1 MKIKFGIVY
10 GLLLLLMLIL
20 LVRLI
25 SLGLYPL
32 MDTTEARYGE
42 MARKILETHNWL
54 TPQYDYGVPFWGKPP
69 FSFWASA
76 VTMATFGINEFG
88 ARFAPFLA
96 SILTGLLFFAWP
108 YSSEASQNK
117 KKALGSFIIAASSAI
132 GFVSAGAVMTDEFL
146 LLSVTLVMVSFW
158 KAMTEANCNF
168 IWKYAFFIGLS
179 LGLLSK
185 GPLVLVLAGFPI
197 FIWTLAGR
205 QWLNVWKRLPWING
219 TILMLILTLPWYL
232 AAEKATPGFLRY
244 FIIGE
249 HFERFVVSG
258 WKGDLYGSGHARPL
272 GMIWLFGLASFLP
285 WSLILPFL
293 VRKSSI
299 APAADNQK
307 LYLLM
312 WTFTPLLFFTF
323 AKNILPAYVLPGLG
337 GLAILSSNLI
347 FNWHNGKSWKIWL
360 IPTALFSLMAVVMVY
375 PGISSFTHRHQK
387 DILQNWDKSSELVYI
402 DRRPYSAQFYTKGN
416 AKLVKNLSDIQ
427 KLTSQK
433 QRQTLIMRNS
443 YEEVHQGLFK
453 GYTRHPQEGGW
464 VMLRNF

>member
-1 MKIKFGIVY
+1 MKPKSGFTY
-10 GLLLLLMLIL
+10 GVLLLLMLIL
-20 LVRLI
+20 LVRLV

-76 VTMATFGINEFG
+76 VTMAIFGINEFG
-88 ARFAPFLA
+88 ARFAPFVA

-108 YSSEASQNK
+108 YSSENK
-117 KKALGSFIIAASSAI
+117 KRALGSFVIASSSVI

-146 LLSVTLVMVSFW
+146 FLAVTLVMISFW
-158 KAMTEANCNF
+158 KALIQPDCRT

-185 GPLVLVLAGFPI
+185 GPLVLVLTGFPI
-197 FIWTLAGR
+197 FIWTLYSR
-205 QWLNVWKRLPWING
+205 QWLSVWKKLPWISG
-219 TILMLILTLPWYL
+219 TLLMLLLSLPWYL
-232 AAEKATPGFLRY
+232 AAEKATPGFLHY

-258 WKGDLYGSGHARPL
+258 WEGDLYGSGHARPL
-272 GMIWLFGLASFLP
+272 GMIWLFGLVSFLP

-293 VRKSSI
+293 ARKNSI
-299 APAADNQK
+299 GTPANHEN

-312 WTFTPLLFFTF
+312 WTFTPFLFFSF

-337 GLAILSSNLI
+337 GLAIIGSNLI
-347 FNWHNGKSWKIWL
+347 YNWKSDNQWKVWL
-360 IPTALFSLMAVVMVY
+360 IPAAQFILIAVIAVFPGIDSFSL
-375 PGISSFTHRHQK
+375 PHQK
-387 DILQNWDKSSELVYI
+387 QILNRWDKSSELIYI
-402 DRRPYSAQFYTKGN
+402 DRRPYSAQFYTGGK
-416 AKLVKNLSDIQ
+416 AKLYKDMDKVKSLSAQ
-427 KLTSQK
+427 KH
-433 QRQTLIMRNS
+433 RQTLIMRKS
-443 YEEVHQGLFK
+443 FYKSKRDIFQG
-453 GYTRHPQEGGW
+453 YSRHPQENGW

>member
-76 VTMATFGINEFG
+76 VTMAIFGINEFG

-108 YSSEASQNK
+108 YSSEVSQNK
-117 KKALGSFIIAASSAI
+117 KRALGSFIIAASSAI

-146 LLSVTLVMVSFW
+146 FLSVTLVMISFW
-158 KAMTEANCNF
+158 KAVTEPNCSF
-168 IWKYAFFIGLS
+168 VWRYAFFAGLS

-185 GPLVLVLAGFPI
+185 GPLVLILAGFPI
-197 FIWTLAGR
+197 FIWTLVAR
-205 QWLNVWKRLPWING
+205 QWLNIWKKLPWISG
-219 TILMLILTLPWYL
+219 TFLMLVLALPWYL

-272 GMIWLFGLASFLP
+272 GMIWLFGLAGFLP
-285 WSLILPFL
+285 WSLILPPL
-293 VRKSSI
+293 VRKSSL
-299 APAADNQK
+299 APASNRQK

-337 GLAILSSNLI
+337 GLAIIGSNLI
-347 FNWHNGKSWKIWL
+347 FNWRNDKSWKIWL
-360 IPTALFSLMAVVMVY
+360 IPTALFSLMAVIMVY
-375 PGISSFTHRHQK
+375 PGISSFTRRHQK
-387 DILQNWDKSSELVYI
+387 DILQNWDKSSELIYV
-402 DRRPYSAQFYTKGN
+402 DRRPYSAQFYTGGN
-416 AKLVKNLSDIQ
+416 AKLVKEISDIQ

-433 QRQTLIMRNS
+433 HRQILIMRNS
-443 YEEVHQGLFK
+443 YYEAHNPLFN